1 MCRMRERYTD
11 AALLF
16 QHIWWMQ
23 LAVVCLAEAHMILL
37 ATTVLCSNCIQSGGM
52 RLHYCTWL
60 AGEVL
65 SFLPHFLC
73 NLQEH

>member
-1 MCRMRERYTD
+1 MRERYTD

-37 ATTVLCSNCIQSGGM
+37 ATTVLCSNCIQAVFRSLQTSKNFT
-52 RLHYCTWL
+52 RFSVT
-60 AGEVL
+60 
-65 SFLPHFLC
+65 S
-73 NLQEH
+73 NL